1 MNGFTN
7 NRFTNCSFTSRLICR
22 RILWS
27 AIVLLVGGLGSQ
39 AALAEQIESPSVTLE
54 RASNHIIEILKSDQ
68 ERMRKEPDRVDE
80 IVNEYILPYL
90 DEVTMAKLALGKSWK
105 TASTQQKRDFVHA
118 FRTLLI
124 RTYSRSLLEFS
135 DQSIK
140 FFPAE
145 VPPGATRTIVKA
157 EAILPGRPSVALVYR
172 VRIKDNTWKIYDIKV
187 GGISLVTSYR
197 GTFTQEV
204 RKRGLD
210 GLLKY
215 MRDTKNARDRLAINK
230 KA

>member
-1 MNGFTN
+1 MNNLVPRRVFLLPILLFISGF
-7 NRFTNCSFTSRLICR
+7 L
-22 RILWS
+22 
-27 AIVLLVGGLGSQ
+27 SQ
-39 AALAEQIESPSVTLE
+39 AVLAEALESPSVTLE
-54 RASNHIIEILKSDQ
+54 RASNHIIEILTADHDLMRDEP
-68 ERMRKEPDRVDE
+68 ERVYE
-80 IVNEYILPYL
+80 IVDEYILPYL

-105 TASTQQKRDFVHA
+105 TASREQKQEFVLS
-118 FRTLLI
+118 FKSLLI

-140 FFPAE
+140 FYPAD
-145 VPPGATRTIVKA
+145 VPPGTVRTTVKA
-157 EAILPGRPSVALVYR
+157 EVILPGRPSVPLIYR
-172 VRIKDNTWKIYDIKV
+172 MRVKNNAWKIYDIKV

-215 MRDTKNARDRLAINK
+215 MRNKKNDRRKLAINK
-230 KA
+230 EV

>member
-1 MNGFTN
+1 
-7 NRFTNCSFTSRLICR
+7 
-22 RILWS
+22 
-27 AIVLLVGGLGSQ
+27 
-39 AALAEQIESPSVTLE
+39 
-54 RASNHIIEILKSDQ
+54 
-68 ERMRKEPDRVDE
+68 MRNEPDRVYE
-80 IVNEYILPYL
+80 IVDEYILPYL

-105 TASTQQKRDFVHA
+105 TASNQQKRDFVHA

-140 FFPAE
+140 FYPAE
-145 VPPGATRTIVKA
+145 MKPGATRTTVKA
-157 EAILPGRPSVALVYR
+157 EAILPGRPSVQLVYR

-230 KA
+230 KT